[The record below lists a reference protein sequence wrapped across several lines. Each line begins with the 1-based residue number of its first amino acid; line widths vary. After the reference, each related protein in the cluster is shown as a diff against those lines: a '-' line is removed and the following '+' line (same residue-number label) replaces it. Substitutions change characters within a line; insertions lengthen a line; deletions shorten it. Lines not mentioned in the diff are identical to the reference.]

1 LNYYALI
8 IGGFI
13 IVGLAITAFGWR
25 GFQKGKANQQW
36 PSITGQISSTTLTSA
51 ENDLLP
57 DIRFSYTVDG
67 KHYEGRVEFPPG
79 TMPMPGFASAQ
90 LEKYPA
96 GSPVTV
102 HYNPQQPEQATLE
115 PGRANDDWLILAMG
129 IGFTAI
135 GVLAMFF
142 SG

>member
-1 LNYYALI
+1 MDYYALI

-13 IVGLAITAFGWR
+13 ITGLAITAFGWR
-25 GFQKGKANQQW
+25 GFQKGKANKEW
-36 PSITGQISSTTLTSA
+36 PSITGIISATSLESA

-57 DIRFSYTVDG
+57 DIRFSYTVDD
-67 KHYEGRVEFPPG
+67 HCHEGRVEFPPG

-90 LEKYPA
+90 LEKHPQ
-96 GSPVTV
+96 GSEVKV
-102 HYNPQQPEQATLE
+102 FYNPQQPAQSTLT

-129 IGFTAI
+129 IGFTVI
-135 GVLAMFF
+135 GLLAMFF

>member
-1 LNYYALI
+1 MNYYVLI

-25 GFQKGKANQQW
+25 GFQKGKANKQW
-36 PSITGQISSTTLTSA
+36 PSITGQISSTTLASE

-57 DIRFSYTVDG
+57 DIRFSYTIDDD
-67 KHYEGRVEFPPG
+67 HYEGRVEFPPG
-79 TMPMPGFASAQ
+79 TMPMPGFASTQ
-90 LEKYPA
+90 IEKHPV
-96 GSPVTV
+96 GSPVTAY
-102 HYNPQQPEQATLE
+102 YNPQQPEQATLE

>member
-1 LNYYALI
+1 MNYYALI

-25 GFQKGKANQQW
+25 GFQKGKANKQW
-36 PSITGQISSTTLTSA
+36 PSTTGQVSSTTLASE

-57 DIRFSYTVDG
+57 DIRFSYTIEDN
-67 KHYEGRVEFPPG
+67 HYEGRVEFPPG
-79 TMPMPGFASAQ
+79 TMPMPGFASTQ
-90 LEKYPA
+90 LEKYPI

-102 HYNPQQPEQATLE
+102 HYNPQQPKQATLE